1 MDVGKTIAWTVG
13 MPLAEA
19 RSSSASRTSPT
30 GYPLSIMAVPRAAI
44 ESSTTG
50 LGTVSVV
57 TVAVPISGAG
67 AGRRRISH
75 QMNSPAASSTPTAMS
90 RVGRV
95 VVDVAIAGGTA
106 GTGVA
111 VDASAWARVRV
122 RVWVWESASAKERG
136 SRTLWVWGR
145 EWSSTSGWVSR
156 LPYRSAWGWGSPTR
170 QTGRGPSSLSVQP
183 LAEPGRA
190 AARSLPPPRGRTGS
204 DRRPL
209 PRRRSNRA
217 GGGAPSLR
225 ACVLALSYCN
235 YSTIAISWGVR
246 LSRRPP
252 SAVTVTMSSM
262 RTPNRPG
269 R

>member
-19 RSSSASRTSPT
+19 RSSSASRTIPT

-50 LGTVSVV
+50 LETVSVV

-111 VDASAWARVRV
+111 VDGRRGQGCGCGCGCGSRRQRRNGGRGLCGCGVGNGR
-122 RVWVWESASAKERG
+122 RRRGGCRG
-136 SRTLWVWGR
+136 SRI
-145 EWSSTSGWVSR
+145 
-156 LPYRSAWGWGSPTR
+156 
-170 QTGRGPSSLSVQP
+170 
-183 LAEPGRA
+183 
-190 AARSLPPPRGRTGS
+190 
-204 DRRPL
+204 DRR
-209 PRRRSNRA
+209 
-217 GGGAPSLR
+217 GGGARRLVRRVRGRRRCRCSHWLSLDVLR
-225 ACVLALSYCN
+225 HGACRPRGAEQDQTGDHCHGAGQTGQAV
-235 YSTIAISWGVR
+235 VR
-246 LSRRPP
+246 LRSAHVFSPFPIATTRRSPSRGA
-252 SAVTVTMSSM
+252 SD
-262 RTPNRPG
+262 
-269 R
+269 